1 MFGLGEE
8 QWVLALSQGAQWG
21 EPPSPEGMATEK
33 GVEAGSCPEGAWAGP
48 GSSITP
54 RSYWGGPGPGV
65 TVWEM
70 EPSWGQV
77 MSEALEGAPPGSG
90 GQVVG
95 RLKERAKLWAL
106 WAPELVF
113 RLARC
118 RGAGGWNCHPG
129 WNSCG
134 RGSLYPIGRGLA
146 RAQGSEVVGS
156 LCGSQ

>member
-1 MFGLGEE
+1 MGLSPQPGNTVGRAPPALKGWLQKKELK
-8 QWVLALSQGAQWG
+8 LAVALR
-21 EPPSPEGMATEK
+21 
-33 GVEAGSCPEGAWAGP
+33 GP
-48 GSSITP
+48 GQGLEAPSL
-54 RSYWGGPGPGV
+54 PGPNGGARSRGD
-65 TVWEM
+65 TWEM

-95 RLKERAKLWAL
+95 RLKERAKPWAL

-129 WNSCG
+129 WSSCG
-134 RGSLYPIGRGLA
+134 WGSLCPIGRGLA
-146 RAQGSEVVGS
+146 RAQGSAVVGS